1 MWLQG
6 GGRYERERKR
16 GREGLIEGERE
27 GGERK
32 REGGLEGEREV
43 REVNHVS
50 PLSIIIGRK
59 KLSLGFMSLYVC
71 CVCMFS
77 LSVNPEKESS

>member
-27 GGERK
+27 

-59 KLSLGFMSLYVC
+59 RLSLGFMSLCVC

>member
-27 GGERK
+27 